1 MEIGDAMYTI
11 TYYRYAYKVR
21 PNQTSPVYEYIL
33 EKHVE
38 KTKIHVYGQDM
49 RLNKIDLG
57 EHEVYAYE
65 TVVTP
70 VKAVSM
76 DSKLVITIW
85 YVSNKSNAFLYP
97 WDVSWFA
104 MISPYT
110 QNTEFVGMEF
120 EYKGEKF
127 LFMNPA
133 PFQSGLLPY
142 FEGNDELLGSLN
154 EDLTNIY
161 MGWVSVLHLAVWS
174 AIAEENL
181 MSPYQGT
188 WSDMQGHTWRY
199 SIKPDGVVSI
209 GGFDFKT
216 ADVEWSYAGV
226 PENVTLS
233 GSGKVSPSLPIPIL
247 VEGSFSYKENNRWR
261 TVYAYLELKELR
273 LEKVKG

>member
-1 MEIGDAMYTI
+1 MYTI

-33 EKHVE
+33 EKRVE

-57 EHEVYAYE
+57 EHEVHAYE

-76 DSKLVITIW
+76 NSKLVITIW

-174 AIAEENL
+174 AIAEENP
-181 MSPYQGT
+181 MPHIKAHGAICRAIPGGT
-188 WSDMQGHTWRY
+188 Q
-199 SIKPDGVVSI
+199 
-209 GGFDFKT
+209 
-216 ADVEWSYAGV
+216 
-226 PENVTLS
+226 
-233 GSGKVSPSLPIPIL
+233 
-247 VEGSFSYKENNRWR
+247 
-261 TVYAYLELKELR
+261 
-273 LEKVKG
+273 